1 MASPDESR
9 VDEAR
14 DQSGAPAS
22 PDPTTTDPASTP
34 RLNGGSA
41 TDEPDEAVSPGR
53 PRGTASFPGGAPPV
67 TTAPEEVAVPA
78 APPTPTAPARFRV
91 TTVEPTA
98 ASFPGGPPPKT
109 APPAEPRPTTAP
121 PDVATPPTP
130 ATDASAAPAAD
141 ASAPSAPASA
151 TEASAATPVVPGV
164 EAPGGTTSPTPAEDR
179 AGEPDVAAPAVGRAG
194 DADVEAPAVDR
205 AGEAGVAAPAEE
217 APERAGVEAE
227 VEGGGGRTGGRR
239 RRRGRGGRTATT
251 VEPAGPEAAAPE
263 ATRPTAAE
271 AAEASAAPP
280 TSRRQ
285 PAGRGPV
292 DAAAPDATA
301 PDAADP
307 DAAAPDGE
315 VPGRHDTVAVSPAGS
330 ARTRA
335 RRRRR
340 AAAKARNREPGA
352 PAPVDEPAAPARG
365 SQAAGEAAGEPA
377 AGTDEQPTAPRG
389 RRAAPAA
396 DLPADGTRG
405 PDGAAPA
412 ARAGTRTSRRGART
426 AAPAAPEPGA
436 ADGET
441 AAEPRAA
448 RLAEPQPGRAAN
460 RETTGT
466 DTAGERGSGR
476 TRRRGRGRLAAAKDD
491 TATAPA
497 PEADAPRAGA
507 AAPAR
512 PVAERSTRLE
522 TRGRGGRH
530 GDRGRRR
537 PRGLTEEQKRALR
550 EEGPDKR
557 MLVTE
562 GAERTQIGVLE
573 GQTLVEHY
581 VTRKAG
587 RSMVGNIYLGRVQNV
602 LPGMEAAFI
611 DIGRGRNAVL
621 YAGEVNYSEEDLD
634 GEAPRI
640 EKVLKAG
647 QPVLVQVTKDPIGAK
662 GARLTAQVS
671 LAGRYLVLQPED
683 NTFGISRRLPEEE
696 RARLRDILKE
706 VRPKGLGLIV
716 RTAAEG
722 ASADDLRADLARL
735 QARWEGVERKANKAS
750 APAVIYSEPEL
761 VVRVI
766 RDIFSPDFAELV
778 VDDDELYQR
787 VLEYLQEVAPDLLP
801 KLRRH
806 DGALPLFEDY
816 RVIEQIHKA
825 LERKVWLP
833 SGGSIVIDRTE
844 AMTVI
849 DVNTGKFVGRAN
861 LEETVVANNLEA
873 ADEVVR
879 QLRLRDIG
887 GIIIIDFIDM
897 LFERNQQAVVDR
909 LRDAL
914 TRDKTKSQVMEVSS
928 LGLVQMTRKR
938 VSGGLLDS
946 FSETCPTCD
955 GRGVVIT
962 HEIQ

>member
-22 PDPTTTDPASTP
+22 PDPTTADPAAAPP

-41 TDEPDEAVSPGR
+41 ADESSEAVSPGR

-67 TTAPEEVAVPA
+67 TTAPAEVAVPS
-78 APPTPTAPARFRV
+78 APPTPAAPARFRV
-91 TTVEPTA
+91 TTVEPTS
-98 ASFPGGPPPKT
+98 ASFPGGPPPPAPPESAPPPT
-109 APPAEPRPTTAP
+109 PPAEARPATVSPDGATQPAPPAPVTDAAAAAP
-121 PDVATPPTP
+121 VAP
-130 ATDASAAPAAD
+130 ATDASAATLPAPVTD
-141 ASAPSAPASA
+141 
-151 TEASAATPVVPGV
+151 ASAATPPASSAAAAVDQ
-164 EAPGGTTSPTPAEDR
+164 AGGSGA
-179 AGEPDVAAPAVGRAG
+179 AAPDV
-194 DADVEAPAVDR
+194 VE
-205 AGEAGVAAPAEE
+205 
-217 APERAGVEAE
+217 PERAGAPVDGPPERAGTEAD
-227 VEGGGGRTGGRR
+227 VAEGGGGRTGRR
-239 RRRGRGGRTATT
+239 RRRGRGGRAAAT
-251 VEPAGPEAAAPE
+251 VDPLAEPAGPQ
-263 ATRPTAAE
+263 T
-271 AAEASAAPP
+271 
-280 TSRRQ
+280 
-285 PAGRGPV
+285 
-292 DAAAPDATA
+292 AAPDATRPTPDEAAEANAA
-301 PDAADP
+301 PATSGRQAAGAGLEDDAEPDGDAAEGR
-307 DAAAPDGE
+307 DA
-315 VPGRHDTVAVSPAGS
+315 VAVSPAGS

-340 AAAKARNREPGA
+340 AAAKVRTRGPSADA
-352 PAPVDEPAAPARG
+352 LVDEPAAAPATRRARSD
-365 SQAAGEAAGEPA
+365 SQAAGEPTAG
-377 AGTDEQPTAPRG
+377 DDDQPTGRRG

-396 DLPADGTRG
+396 KLPADATQGS
-405 PDGAAPA
+405 DEAAPA
-412 ARAGTRTSRRGART
+412 ARTGSRTSRRSAAAAAR
-426 AAPAAPEPGA
+426 AATPEPGA
-436 ADGET
+436 ANGET

-448 RLAEPQPGRAAN
+448 RLAEPQPGRGAN
-460 RETTGT
+460 RETTGAG
-466 DTAGERGSGR
+466 TASERGSGR
-476 TRRRGRGRLAAAKDD
+476 TRRRGRGRPAAAKDD
-491 TATAPA
+491 MATAAA
-497 PEADAPRAGA
+497 PEADVPRAGA

-512 PVAERSTRLE
+512 PAATERSTRLE
-522 TRGRGGRH
+522 TRGRGGRQA
-530 GDRGRRR
+530 DRGRRR
-537 PRGLTEEQKRALR
+537 PRGLTEEQKRVLR

-696 RARLRDILKE
+696 RSRLRDILKE

-735 QARWEGVERKANKAS
+735 QARWEGVERKAKKAS
-750 APAVIYSEPEL
+750 APAAIYSEPEL

-787 VLEYLQEVAPDLLP
+787 VHEYLQEVAPDLLP

-816 RVIEQIHKA
+816 RVVEQIHKA

-844 AMTVI
+844 AMTVV

-962 HEIQ
+962 HEI

>member
-22 PDPTTTDPASTP
+22 PDRTTPDPTTPDPDAAP
-34 RLNGGSA
+34 PQRLNGGA
-41 TDEPDEAVSPGR
+41 AADEPSEAVSPGR
-53 PRGTASFPGGAPPV
+53 PRGTASFPGGAPPA
-67 TTAPEEVAVPA
+67 TAAPAEVAIPS
-78 APPTPTAPARFRV
+78 APPPAPTAPPSFRV

-98 ASFPGGPPPKT
+98 ASFPGGPPPPAPSESDARSRPVELRPAT
-109 APPAEPRPTTAP
+109 VSPDGAVPPAPTAQTTDPATATTAP
-121 PDVATPPTP
+121 VTDASGATP
-130 ATDASAAPAAD
+130 ATPEVKAAD
-141 ASAPSAPASA
+141 RAGPPAPGMDRAGESAPPASA
-151 TEASAATPVVPGV
+151 T
-164 EAPGGTTSPTPAEDR
+164 D
-179 AGEPDVAAPAVGRAG
+179 AG
-194 DADVEAPAVDR
+194 DRTEAADQ
-205 AGEAGVAAPAEE
+205 
-217 APERAGVEAE
+217 PERAGAPAAVQPEPAGAEAE
-227 VEGGGGRTGGRR
+227 VAEVGGGRTGGRR
-239 RRRGRGGRTATT
+239 RRRGRGGRTAAA
-251 VEPAGPEAAAPE
+251 VDPAAEVSGPEAVDPAPTQP
-263 ATRPTAAE
+263 APDE
-271 AAEASAAPP
+271 AAEA
-280 TSRRQ
+280 
-285 PAGRGPV
+285 
-292 DAAAPDATA
+292 
-301 PDAADP
+301 
-307 DAAAPDGE
+307 PDGDGAE
-315 VPGRHDTVAVSPAGS
+315 GRDAVAESPAGS

-340 AAAKARNREPGA
+340 AAAKVRIRATSA
-352 PAPVDEPAAPARG
+352 DASVDEPAVAPARG
-365 SQAAGEAAGEPA
+365 SRPAGLGVGEPA
-377 AGTDEQPTAPRG
+377 AGADEQPTGRRG

-396 DLPADGTRG
+396 EVPAAEVPADATQG
-405 PDGAAPA
+405 PDEAAPA
-412 ARAGTRTSRRGART
+412 ARSGSRTSRRGAAV
-426 AAPAAPEPGA
+426 AAKAAAPEPRA
-436 ADGET
+436 ANNET

-448 RLAEPQPGRAAN
+448 RPAEPPPGRGAS
-460 RETTGT
+460 REPTG
-466 DTAGERGSGR
+466 AGAGSERGGGR
-476 TRRRGRGRLAAAKDD
+476 TRRRGRGRLAVAKDD
-491 TATAPA
+491 TVMATA

-512 PVAERSTRLE
+512 PATAERSTRLE
-522 TRGRGGRH
+522 TRGRSGRQA
-530 GDRGRRR
+530 DRGRRR
-537 PRGLTEEQKRALR
+537 PRGLTEEQKRVLR

-696 RARLRDILKE
+696 RSRLRDILKE

-722 ASADDLRADLARL
+722 AGADDLRADLARL
-735 QARWEGVERKANKAS
+735 QARWEAVERKAKKAS

-778 VDDDELYQR
+778 VDDEELYQR
-787 VLEYLQEVAPDLLP
+787 VHEYLQEVAPDLLP

-806 DGALPLFEDY
+806 DGTLPLFEDY
-816 RVIEQIHKA
+816 RVVEQIHKA

-844 AMTVI
+844 AMTVV

>member
-14 DQSGAPAS
+14 DQAGTPAHPD
-22 PDPTTTDPASTP
+22 PDPTTTTTDPPADEP
-34 RLNGGSA
+34 QPALNGGSA
-41 TDEPDEAVSPGR
+41 SDPPDEPVSPGR
-53 PRGTASFPGGAPPV
+53 PRGTASFAGGPPPVSAPPAEA
-67 TTAPEEVAVPA
+67 TAPSAQPVPPA
-78 APPTPTAPARFRV
+78 EPPSFRV
-91 TTVEPTA
+91 STVEPTA
-98 ASFPGGPPPKT
+98 ASFPGGPPPSAPPPRPD
-109 APPAEPRPTTAP
+109 APPAARPDRPQPAAP
-121 PDVATPPTP
+121 PDGPTPPAAAQPPEAPSRTATEAP
-130 ATDASAAPAAD
+130 AGPAPSVPAPAPAEPAPGAFAPAPDSPAVEVESGPASAAAPVEAAPAGGEAEPAPTAEPAAEQPPGGTAAD
-141 ASAPSAPASA
+141 AAD
-151 TEASAATPVVPGV
+151 AA
-164 EAPGGTTSPTPAEDR
+164 
-179 AGEPDVAAPAVGRAG
+179 
-194 DADVEAPAVDR
+194 
-205 AGEAGVAAPAEE
+205 
-217 APERAGVEAE
+217 
-227 VEGGGGRTGGRR
+227 GGRGGRR
-239 RRRGRGGRTATT
+239 RRRGRGARSAPAAGPATAG
-251 VEPAGPEAAAPE
+251 GPEAAVAGEAATATATATGPAGAE
-263 ATRPTAAE
+263 ATGATVTRRPRRGEPDGDAAE
-271 AAEASAAPP
+271 DRPAE
-280 TSRRQ
+280 T
-285 PAGRGPV
+285 
-292 DAAAPDATA
+292 
-301 PDAADP
+301 
-307 DAAAPDGE
+307 GE
-315 VPGRHDTVAVSPAGS
+315 SPAVAPAPTGS

-340 AAAKARNREPGA
+340 AAARARTHEDDVEA
-352 PAPVDEPAAPARG
+352 PADEPAAPSPAPD
-365 SQAAGEAAGEPA
+365 AA
-377 AGTDEQPTAPRG
+377 TPTAAAPVSGRRG
-389 RRAAPAA
+389 RRTAQVQEAPAA
-396 DLPADGTRG
+396 TAG
-405 PDGAAPA
+405 PDGPAAPA
-412 ARAGTRTSRRGART
+412 ARATRTARRS
-426 AAPAAPEPGA
+426 GA
-436 ADGET
+436 ARAAAGET
-441 AAEPRAA
+441 GAAEPPPAPPAELQPSRSGDREAA
-448 RLAEPQPGRAAN
+448 ADAA
-460 RETTGT
+460 
-466 DTAGERGSGR
+466 AGERGSGR
-476 TRRRGRGRLAAAKDD
+476 TRRRGRGRLAAVKEETSTAA
-491 TATAPA
+491 ATA
-497 PEADAPRAGA
+497 D
-507 AAPAR
+507 APAR
-512 PVAERSTRLE
+512 PAASERSTRLE
-522 TRGRGGRH
+522 TRGRAGRQ
-530 GDRGRRR
+530 GDRSRRR
-537 PRGLTEEQKRALR
+537 PRGLTEEQKRVLR

-562 GAERTQIGVLE
+562 GPERTQIGVLE

-602 LPGMEAAFI
+602 LPGMEAAFV

-621 YAGEVNYSEEDLD
+621 YAGEVNYNEDDLD

-640 EKVLKAG
+640 EKVLKPG
-647 QPVLVQVTKDPIGAK
+647 QSVLVQVTKDPIGAK

-683 NTFGISRRLPEEE
+683 NTFGISRRLPEDE
-696 RARLRDILKE
+696 RSRLREILKE

-735 QARWEGVERKANKAS
+735 QARWEAVERKAKKAS
-750 APAVIYSEPEL
+750 APAAIYSEPEL

-766 RDIFSPDFAELV
+766 RDIFSPDFTELV
-778 VDDDELYQR
+778 VDDDELHQR
-787 VLEYLQEVAPDLLP
+787 VQEYLQEVAPDLLP

-806 DGALPLFEDY
+806 DGPLPLFEEY
-816 RVIEQIHKA
+816 RVVEQIHKA

-873 ADEVVR
+873 ADEIVR

-914 TRDKTKSQVMEVSS
+914 TRDKTKSQVMEVSP

-962 HEIQ
+962 HEIR

>member
-14 DQSGAPAS
+14 DQAGTPAHPD
-22 PDPTTTDPASTP
+22 PDPTTTADPPTDEPQPA
-34 RLNGGSA
+34 LNGGSA
-41 TDEPDEAVSPGR
+41 SDRPDEPVSPGR
-53 PRGTASFPGGAPPV
+53 PRGTASFAGGPPPV
-67 TTAPEEVAVPA
+67 TAPPAEATAPSAQPVPPA
-78 APPTPTAPARFRV
+78 EPPSFRV

-98 ASFPGGPPPKT
+98 ASFPGGPPPSAPPPRPDAPPAARPDRPQPGPAGPPDGPT
-109 APPAEPRPTTAP
+109 PPAAAQPPEAPSRTAAEAPAGPAPSVPAPTPSTHADAQGAAPPPAGADTAAPPAPHAGGGDAPTGGATAAAAAPVEAAPAVAEAEPAPPAEPAAEQP
-121 PDVATPPTP
+121 PGGT
-130 ATDASAAPAAD
+130 AAD
-141 ASAPSAPASA
+141 AAD
-151 TEASAATPVVPGV
+151 AA
-164 EAPGGTTSPTPAEDR
+164 
-179 AGEPDVAAPAVGRAG
+179 
-194 DADVEAPAVDR
+194 
-205 AGEAGVAAPAEE
+205 
-217 APERAGVEAE
+217 
-227 VEGGGGRTGGRR
+227 GGRGGRR
-239 RRRGRGGRTATT
+239 RRRGRGARSAPAAGPATAG
-251 VEPAGPEAAAPE
+251 GPEAAVAG
-263 ATRPTAAE
+263 E
-271 AAEASAAPP
+271 AATA
-280 TSRRQ
+280 
-285 PAGRGPV
+285 
-292 DAAAPDATA
+292 ATA
-301 PDAADP
+301 PTGAEAPAATVTRRP
-307 DAAAPDGE
+307 RRGEPDGGDAE
-315 VPGRHDTVAVSPAGS
+315 DRPAETGESPAVAPAPTGS

-340 AAAKARNREPGA
+340 AAARARTREDDVEA
-352 PAPVDEPAAPARG
+352 PTDEPAAPD
-365 SQAAGEAAGEPA
+365 AA
-377 AGTDEQPTAPRG
+377 TPTAAAPVSGRRG
-389 RRAAPAA
+389 RRTAQPQEAPTATAEPDGPAAPTAA
-396 DLPADGTRG
+396 
-405 PDGAAPA
+405 PDGPAAPA
-412 ARAGTRTSRRGART
+412 ARATRTARRS
-426 AAPAAPEPGA
+426 GA
-436 ADGET
+436 ARAAAGET
-441 AAEPRAA
+441 GAAEQPAPP
-448 RLAEPQPGRAAN
+448 AELQPNRSGN
-460 RETTGT
+460 REAAA
-466 DTAGERGSGR
+466 DAAAGERGSGR
-476 TRRRGRGRLAAAKDD
+476 TRRRGRGRLAAVKEG
-491 TATAPA
+491 TSSATAPA
-497 PEADAPRAGA
+497 D
-507 AAPAR
+507 APAR
-512 PVAERSTRLE
+512 PAASERSTRLE
-522 TRGRGGRH
+522 TRGRAGRQ

-537 PRGLTEEQKRALR
+537 PRGLTEEQKRVLR

-562 GAERTQIGVLE
+562 GPERTQIGVLE

-602 LPGMEAAFI
+602 LPGMEAAFV

-621 YAGEVNYSEEDLD
+621 YAGEVNYNEDDLD

-640 EKVLKAG
+640 EKVLKPG

-683 NTFGISRRLPEEE
+683 NTFGISRRLPEDE
-696 RARLRDILKE
+696 RSRLREILKE

-735 QARWEGVERKANKAS
+735 QARWEAVERKAKKAS
-750 APAVIYSEPEL
+750 APAAIYAEPEL

-766 RDIFSPDFAELV
+766 RDIFSPDFTELV
-778 VDDDELYQR
+778 VDDDELHQR
-787 VLEYLQEVAPDLLP
+787 VQEYLQEVAPDLLP

-806 DGALPLFEDY
+806 DGPLPLFEEY
-816 RVIEQIHKA
+816 RVVEQIHKA

-873 ADEVVR
+873 ADEIVR

-962 HEIQ
+962 HEIR

>member
-22 PDPTTTDPASTP
+22 PDPIPGPSTPDADAAPPPP
-34 RLNGGSA
+34 RLNGGA
-41 TDEPDEAVSPGR
+41 AADEPSEAVSPGR
-53 PRGTASFPGGAPPV
+53 PRGTASFPGGAPPA
-67 TTAPEEVAVPA
+67 TAAPAEVAIPS
-78 APPTPTAPARFRV
+78 APPPPPTAPPSFRV

-98 ASFPGGPPPKT
+98 ASFPGGPPPP
-109 APPAEPRPTTAP
+109 APPESDAPTRPAEHRPATVSPDGAVPPAP
-121 PDVATPPTP
+121 AAAPTP
-130 ATDASAAPAAD
+130 AAPAPAA
-141 ASAPSAPASA
+141 ATPTPTAPATGATPAAPEGEAAGRDGPPAPAVDQAGESGPPASA
-151 TEASAATPVVPGV
+151 TGVSGRTAPVRPPDQPERADVPAAGQP
-164 EAPGGTTSPTPAEDR
+164 
-179 AGEPDVAAPAVGRAG
+179 GRAG
-194 DADVEAPAVDR
+194 AETEVAEA
-205 AGEAGVAAPAEE
+205 
-217 APERAGVEAE
+217 
-227 VEGGGGRTGGRR
+227 GGGRTGGRR
-239 RRRGRGGRTATT
+239 RRRGRGGRTSAA
-251 VEPAGPEAAAPE
+251 VDPAAEVSGPEAVASAATLAAPD
-263 ATRPTAAE
+263 E
-271 AAEASAAPP
+271 AAEASAGPGA
-280 TSRRQ
+280 SGRQ
-285 PAGRGPV
+285 
-292 DAAAPDATA
+292 AAARERD
-301 PDAADP
+301 DGE
-307 DAAAPDGE
+307 APDGDAAE
-315 VPGRHDTVAVSPAGS
+315 DRDAAAVSPAGS

-340 AAAKARNREPGA
+340 AAAKVRTREPGA
-352 PAPVDEPAAPARG
+352 NASVDEPAVAPAPDSRP
-365 SQAAGEAAGEPA
+365 AGPGA
-377 AGTDEQPTAPRG
+377 DDRPTGRRS

-396 DLPADGTRG
+396 EVPADATQGQ
-405 PDGAAPA
+405 DEAAPA
-412 ARAGTRTSRRGART
+412 ARSASRTSRRG
-426 AAPAAPEPGA
+426 GA
-436 ADGET
+436 AAARAAAAEPLAANGET

-448 RLAEPQPGRAAN
+448 RPAEPQPGRGAN
-460 RETTGT
+460 REPSG
-466 DTAGERGSGR
+466 AGAGSERGGR
-476 TRRRGRGRLAAAKDD
+476 TRRRGRGRLAATKDD
-491 TATAPA
+491 AATATAA
-497 PEADAPRAGA
+497 PE

-512 PVAERSTRLE
+512 PATSERSTRLE
-522 TRGRGGRH
+522 TRGRSGRQA
-530 GDRGRRR
+530 DRGRRR
-537 PRGLTEEQKRALR
+537 PRGLTEEQKRVLR

-573 GQTLVEHY
+573 GETLVEHY

-621 YAGEVNYSEEDLD
+621 YAGEVNYNEEDLD

-640 EKVLKAG
+640 ERVLKAG

-696 RARLRDILKE
+696 RSRLRDILKE
-706 VRPKGLGLIV
+706 VRPKGLGLIA

-722 ASADDLRADLARL
+722 AGADDLRADLARL
-735 QARWEGVERKANKAS
+735 QARWEAVERKAKKAS

-787 VLEYLQEVAPDLLP
+787 VHEYLQEVAPDLLP
-801 KLRRH
+801 KLRKH

-816 RVIEQIHKA
+816 RVVEQIHKA

-844 AMTVI
+844 AMTVV